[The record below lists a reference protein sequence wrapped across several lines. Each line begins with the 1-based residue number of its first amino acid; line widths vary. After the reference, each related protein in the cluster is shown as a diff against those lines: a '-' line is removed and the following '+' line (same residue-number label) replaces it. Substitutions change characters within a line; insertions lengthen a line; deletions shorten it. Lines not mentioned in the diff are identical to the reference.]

1 MGSTHKT
8 NLESSERVQ
17 KKLVRIITCSPY
29 RAHTKPLM
37 AANNLLSVTDINVY
51 MTCIF
56 AYQCLHDNIPNFH
69 IFYVY
74 NSDIHAQNTRQAS
87 DLHVTHDRLDV
98 RRASMKTH
106 GANIWNSILLCVKES
121 TSIEIFKQQLRKYLI
136 DQKLFP
142 HYNVHNVCH
151 IVFWLYRSKWL
162 CMLPYFRKH
171 NKLDRRN

>member
-1 MGSTHKT
+1 MLHRKWTLSCVLCTHQKSYK
-8 NLESSERVQ
+8 LDKGIMLIFVSEKNR
-17 KKLVRIITCSPY
+17 
-29 RAHTKPLM
+29 PL
-37 AANNLLSVTDINVY
+37 LLAKGVY

-56 AYQCLHDNIPNFH
+56 VYQCLRDNIPNFH
-69 IFYVY
+69 NFYVY

-106 GANIWNSILLCVKES
+106 GANIWNSIPLCVKES
-121 TSIEIFKQQLRKYLI
+121 TSIEIFKQRLRKYLI

-142 HYNVHNVCH
+142 HYNVHNWCH

-162 CMLPYFRKH
+162 CMLADFLKR
-171 NKLDRRN
+171 NKLRHA